1 MAINQKNFSERLRYR
16 REELGLSRL
25 DFAKK
30 LGLTNPSQ
38 ISRYESGKSIP
49 GAQILIKIAEILEI
63 DLHWLLL
70 GKPSPG
76 IERWRQSYA
85 ELVRITGT
93 YIAWDNMRLEENKAN
108 MVHELMTLRLKE
120 SQGEG
125 VGPLKIQGLEEK
137 IKEIEERIRKNIET
151 HNSILARIY
160 DKELTITY

>member
-1 MAINQKNFSERLRYR
+1 MGKMQNFSERLRYR
-16 REELGLSRL
+16 REELGLSRF

-49 GAQILIKIAEILEI
+49 GAQILIKIAEILKI

-70 GKPSPG
+70 GKSSPG
-76 IERWRQSYA
+76 VERWRQSYA
-85 ELVRITGT
+85 ELARTTGT
-93 YIAWDNMRLEENKAN
+93 YIISDNMRLEENRAN
-108 MVHELMTLRLKE
+108 MAHELMALRLKE

-137 IKEIEERIRKNIET
+137 IKEIEERIRKNVET
-151 HNSILARIY
+151 HNSLLARIY